1 MSVLDNVFNSL
12 MFKIRAF
19 LITMLFAGL
28 CARVGILLACGK
40 HDYIKRERFDFH
52 IASLTLPLFIEV
64 PVPSQESEQS
74 CIYVLEGNNFV
85 SLDFITIP
93 TKW

>member
-1 MSVLDNVFNSL
+1 M
-12 MFKIRAF
+12 
-19 LITMLFAGL
+19 GL
-28 CARVGILLACGK
+28 CARVGILLACGM

-52 IASLTLPLFIEV
+52 KTNLTLSLFIEV

-85 SLDFITIP
+85 SFYDISIGFYNYSNEVLCFVFILL
-93 TKW
+93 